1 MTGPAEA
8 RVFIAVCEWHI
19 VHLRSERAAC
29 WQLCIEQETR
39 FHRWSATIGMRR
51 DACPGHRQ

>member
-8 RVFIAVCEWHI
+8 RVFIALCEWHI
-19 VHLRSERAAC
+19 VPCPEANQRPAGNCALSK
-29 WQLCIEQETR
+29 TR

-51 DACPGHRQ
+51 DAEPAHRQ